1 MTLRDRALTAYKE
14 KEMNLDRYIE
24 ELKSLVNV
32 DCGTQTIA
40 GVAAVAGILESLW
53 QREGWHTG
61 QVNLGEKVGPGLF
74 VSNKPQ
80 AEQFDVLL
88 VGHLDTVFAPG
99 TVAERPLS
107 EDDTRLYGPG
117 VSDMKSGLLNIL
129 WAMRELDPADKD
141 RLAIAVAMN
150 PDEETGSV
158 YSHEWIGALAQRSRC
173 VLVCEAARADG
184 SLVKA
189 RKGMAGYNLTFKGV
203 AAHAGNDPEKGRS
216 AITALANSIVALNAL
231 SDRSRG
237 TTLNVGVIRG
247 GSAANVVADNAVA
260 ELDVRFWENDEYD
273 RVNQALEALCE
284 KGFLDGVTTTLTRVN
299 HKPAMAASVA
309 TQALM
314 QQVEAA
320 GKAEGIAI
328 TWQAVGG
335 GSDANHTA
343 ALGIPTLD
351 GLGPIGA
358 GFHSP
363 AEWLDKASIAPRI
376 RLLKRVVSML

>member
-1 MTLRDRALTAYKE
+1 
-14 KEMNLDRYIE
+14 MNLEHYIE
-24 ELKSLVNV
+24 ELKTLVNV
-32 DCGTQTIA
+32 DCGTRTLD
-40 GVAAVAGILESLW
+40 GVATVAGIMQRLW
-53 QREGWHTG
+53 QAEGWHAE
-61 QVNLGEKVGPGLF
+61 QVDLGNQVGPGVL
-74 VSNKPQ
+74 VTNQPQ
-80 AEQFDVLL
+80 AETFDVLL

-99 TVAERPLS
+99 TAAARPLS
-107 EDDTRLYGPG
+107 QDETRLYGPG

-129 WAMRELDPADKD
+129 WAMRGLDAADKA
-141 RLAIAVAMN
+141 RLSIAVAMN

-158 YSHEWIGALAQRSRC
+158 YSHVWIGELVKRSRC

-189 RKGMAGYNLTFKGV
+189 RKGMAGYQLHFSGV

-216 AITALANSIVALNAL
+216 AITALANAITAINGLT
-231 SDRSRG
+231 DWDRG
-237 TTLNVGVIRG
+237 TTLNVGVIQG
-247 GSAANVVADNAVA
+247 GSAGNVVADSASA

-273 RVNQALEALCE
+273 RVHQALEGLCA

-299 HKPAMAASVA
+299 HKPAMATSDD
-309 TQALM
+309 TRALM
-314 QQVEAA
+314 QRVENA
-320 GKAEGIAI
+320 GREEGIAI

-351 GLGPIGA
+351 GFGPIGA

-363 AEWLDKASIAPRI
+363 AEWLEIASIEPRI

>member
-1 MTLRDRALTAYKE
+1 
-14 KEMNLDRYIE
+14 MNLDHYIE
-24 ELKSLVNV
+24 ELKTLVNV
-32 DCGTQTIA
+32 DCGTQTLE
-40 GVAAVAGILESLW
+40 GVARVADIIESLW
-53 QREGWHTG
+53 QREGWHTE
-61 QVNLGEKVGPGLF
+61 QVNLGDNVGPGVF

-88 VGHLDTVFAPG
+88 VGHLDTVFPAG
-99 TVAERPLS
+99 TVACRPMRQ
-107 EDDTRLYGPG
+107 DATRLYGPG

-129 WAMRELDPADKD
+129 WAMRGLDAEDKE

-158 YSHEWIGALAQRSRC
+158 WSHEWIGELAKRSRC

-189 RKGMAGYNLTFKGV
+189 RKGMAGYHLTFSGV
-203 AAHAGNDPEKGRS
+203 AAHAGNEPEKGRS
-216 AITALANSIVALNAL
+216 AITALARSILAINDLADL
-231 SDRSRG
+231 DKG
-237 TTLNVGVIRG
+237 TTLNVGVIHG
-247 GSAANVVADNAVA
+247 GSAANVVAESAVA

-273 RVNQALEALCE
+273 RVHHALNALCE
-284 KGFLDGVTTTLTRVN
+284 KGFFEGVTTSLTRVN
-299 HKPAMAASVA
+299 HKPAMAASEA

-314 QQVEAA
+314 KQVEAA
-320 GKAEGIAI
+320 GREEGIPI

-351 GLGPIGA
+351 GLGPVGA

-363 AEWLDKASIAPRI
+363 TEWLDIASIEPRI
-376 RLLKRVVSML
+376 RLLRRVISMR

>member
-1 MTLRDRALTAYKE
+1 
-14 KEMNLDRYIE
+14 MNLDHYIE

-40 GVAAVAGILESLW
+40 GVATVAAVMQQLW
-53 QREGWHTG
+53 QREGWHTE
-61 QVNLGEKVGPGLF
+61 QVNLGDKVGPGVF
-74 VSNKPQ
+74 VCNKPQ
-80 AEQFDVLL
+80 AQQFDVLL

-99 TVAERPLS
+99 TVAGRPLS

-129 WAMRELDPADKD
+129 WAMRELDTADKD

-158 YSHEWIGALAQRSRC
+158 YSHEWIGTLAKRSRC

-189 RKGMAGYNLTFKGV
+189 RKGMAGYHLTFSGV

-216 AITALANSIVALNAL
+216 AITALANSVIAINAL
-231 SDRSRG
+231 TDWDRG
-237 TTLNVGVIRG
+237 TTLNVGVIQG
-247 GSAANVVADNAVA
+247 GSAANVVADSAVA

-351 GLGPIGA
+351 GFGPVGA

>member
-1 MTLRDRALTAYKE
+1 
-14 KEMNLDRYIE
+14 MNLNQYIE
-24 ELKSLVNV
+24 ELKTLVNV
-32 DCGTQTIA
+32 DCGTRTLD
-40 GVAAVAGILESLW
+40 GVATVAGIMQSLW
-53 QREGWHTG
+53 QAEGWHTER
-61 QVNLGEKVGPGLF
+61 VDLGDKVGPGLF

-99 TVAERPLS
+99 TIAERPMS
-107 EDDTRLYGPG
+107 EDENRLYGPG

-129 WAMRELDPADKD
+129 WAMRGLNQADKE

-158 YSHEWIGALAQRSRC
+158 WSHEWIGSLAKRSRC

-189 RKGMAGYNLTFKGV
+189 RKGMAGYHLAFTGV
-203 AAHAGNDPEKGRS
+203 AAHAGNEPEKGRS
-216 AITALANSIVALNAL
+216 AINALAHSILAVNAL
-231 SDRSRG
+231 ADTARG
-237 TTLNVGVIRG
+237 TTLNVGVIQG
-247 GSAANVVADNAVA
+247 GSAANVVADSAGA

-273 RVNQALEALCE
+273 RVHHALSSLCE

-299 HKPAMAASVA
+299 HKPAMAASEE
-309 TQALM
+309 TQRLM
-314 QQVEAA
+314 QHVEAA
-320 GKAEGIAI
+320 GKEEDIAI
-328 TWQAVGG
+328 SWQAVGG

-363 AEWLDKASIAPRI
+363 AEWLDKASIEPRI
-376 RLLKRVVSML
+376 RLLKRAVSML

>member
-1 MTLRDRALTAYKE
+1 
-14 KEMNLDRYIE
+14 MNLDRYIE

-189 RKGMAGYNLTFKGV
+189 RKGMAGYHLTFKGV

-216 AITALANSIVALNAL
+216 AITALANCIVALNAL
-231 SDRSRG
+231 SDGSRG
-237 TTLNVGVIRG
+237 TTLNVGVISG

-328 TWQAVGG
+328 TAGG
-335 GSDANHTA
+335 RRRQRCQPHRC
-343 ALGIPTLD
+343 
-351 GLGPIGA
+351 A
-358 GFHSP
+358 GYPH
-363 AEWLDKASIAPRI
+363 A
-376 RLLKRVVSML
+376 

>member
-1 MTLRDRALTAYKE
+1 
-14 KEMNLDRYIE
+14 MNLDHYIE
-24 ELKSLVNV
+24 ELKTLVNV
-32 DCGTQTIA
+32 DCGTQTLT
-40 GVAAVAGILESLW
+40 GVAKVAGIIEALW
-53 QREGWHTG
+53 QQEGWHTE
-61 QVNLGEKVGPGLF
+61 QVDLGDQVGPGVF
-74 VSNKPQ
+74 VTNKPQ
-80 AEQFDVLL
+80 AAQFDVLL

-99 TVAERPLS
+99 TVAERPMS
-107 EDDTRLYGPG
+107 EDDSRLYGPG

-129 WAMRELDPADKD
+129 WAMRGLDAADND
-141 RLAIAVAMN
+141 RLSIAVAMN

-158 YSHEWIGALAQRSRC
+158 HSHQWIGELAKRSRC

-189 RKGMAGYNLTFKGV
+189 RKGMAGYHLTFSGV

-216 AITALANSIVALNAL
+216 AITALANSVIAINAL
-231 SDRSRG
+231 TDWDRG
-237 TTLNVGVIRG
+237 TTLNVGVIHG
-247 GSAANVVADNAVA
+247 GSAANVVADTAVA

-273 RVNQALEALCE
+273 RVNQALNALCE
-284 KGFLDGVTTTLTRVN
+284 KGFLDGVMTTLTQVN
-299 HKPAMAASVA
+299 HKPAMATSEA

-320 GKAEGIAI
+320 GKAEDIAI

-363 AEWLDKASIAPRI
+363 AEWLDKASIEPRI
-376 RLLKRVVSML
+376 RLLKRIVSMM

>member
-1 MTLRDRALTAYKE
+1 
-14 KEMNLDRYIE
+14 MNLDHYID
-24 ELKSLVNV
+24 ELKTLVNV
-32 DCGTQTIA
+32 DCGTQTLT
-40 GVAAVAGILESLW
+40 GVATVAGIMQQLW
-53 QREGWHTG
+53 QREGWHAER
-61 QVNLGEKVGPGLF
+61 VDLGDQVGPGVF

-80 AEQFDVLL
+80 SERFDVLL

-99 TVAERPLS
+99 TVAERPMS

-129 WAMRELDPADKD
+129 WAMRELDAADRD

-158 YSHEWIGALAQRSRC
+158 YSHEWIGELAKRSRC

-189 RKGMAGYNLTFKGV
+189 RKGMAGYHLTFSGV
-203 AAHAGNDPEKGRS
+203 AAHVGNDPEKGRS
-216 AITALANSIVALNAL
+216 AITALANSIIAINAL
-231 SDRSRG
+231 ADVERG
-237 TTLNVGVIRG
+237 TTLNVGVIHG
-247 GSAANVVADNAVA
+247 GSAANVVADRAVA
-260 ELDVRFWENDEYD
+260 ELDVRFWENAEYD
-273 RVNQALEALCE
+273 RVDLALNALCE
-284 KGFLDGVTTTLTRVN
+284 KGFADGVTTALTRVN
-299 HKPAMAASVA
+299 HKPAMAASEA

-314 QQVEAA
+314 KQVEAA
-320 GKAEGIAI
+320 GEAEGIAI

>member
-1 MTLRDRALTAYKE
+1 
-14 KEMNLDRYIE
+14 MNLDHYIE
-24 ELKSLVNV
+24 ELKTLVNV

-40 GVAAVAGILESLW
+40 GVATVAGIMQALW
-53 QREGWHTG
+53 QREGWHAE
-61 QVNLGEKVGPGLF
+61 QVDLGDKVGPGVF
-74 VSNKPQ
+74 VSNRPL

-99 TVAERPLS
+99 TVAERPMS
-107 EDDTRLYGPG
+107 GDDTRLYGPG

-129 WAMRELDPADKD
+129 WAMRGLDAADKD

-158 YSHEWIGALAQRSRC
+158 HSHAWIGELARRSRR

-189 RKGMAGYNLTFKGV
+189 RKGMAGYHLTFSGV

-216 AITALANSIVALNAL
+216 AITALANSIAAINAL
-231 SDRSRG
+231 TDWDRG
-237 TTLNVGVIRG
+237 TTLNIGVIHG
-247 GSAANVVADNAVA
+247 GSAANVVADSAVA

-273 RVNQALEALCE
+273 RVNQALDALCR
-284 KGFLDGVTTTLTRVN
+284 KGFLEGVTTSLTRVN
-299 HKPAMAASVA
+299 HKPAMAASEA
-309 TQALM
+309 TQQLM
-314 QQVEAA
+314 QLVEKA
-320 GKAEGIAI
+320 GNEEGIAI

-363 AEWLDKASIAPRI
+363 AEWLDKASIEPRI

>member
-1 MTLRDRALTAYKE
+1 
-14 KEMNLDRYIE
+14 MNLDHYIE
-24 ELKSLVNV
+24 ELKTLVNV

-40 GVAAVAGILESLW
+40 GVTTVAGIMQTLW
-53 QREGWHTG
+53 QREGWHTE
-61 QVNLGEKVGPGLF
+61 QVNLGDNVGPGLF
-74 VSNKPQ
+74 VSNKPH

-129 WAMRELDPADKD
+129 WAMRGLDAADKD

-158 YSHEWIGALAQRSRC
+158 YSHEWIGELAKRARC

-189 RKGMAGYNLTFKGV
+189 RKGMAGYHLTFSGV

-216 AITALANSIVALNAL
+216 AITALAHAVTAINAL
-231 SDRSRG
+231 TDWDRG
-237 TTLNVGVIRG
+237 TTLNVGVIHG
-247 GSAANVVADNAVA
+247 GSAANVVADSAVA

-284 KGFLDGVTTTLTRVN
+284 KGFLEGVTTSLTRVN
-299 HKPAMAASVA
+299 HKPAMAASEA
-309 TQALM
+309 TQGLM
-314 QQVEAA
+314 QLVENA
-320 GKAEGIAI
+320 GKEEDIAI

-376 RLLKRVVSML
+376 RLLKRIVSML

>member
-1 MTLRDRALTAYKE
+1 
-14 KEMNLDRYIE
+14 MNLDHYIE
-24 ELKSLVNV
+24 ELKTLVNV

-40 GVAAVAGILESLW
+40 GVATVAGIMQALW
-53 QREGWHTG
+53 QREGWHAE
-61 QVNLGEKVGPGLF
+61 QVDLGDKVGPGVF
-74 VSNKPQ
+74 VSNRPQ

-99 TVAERPLS
+99 TVAERPMS
-107 EDDTRLYGPG
+107 GDDTRLYGPG

-129 WAMRELDPADKD
+129 WAMRGLDAADKD

-158 YSHEWIGALAQRSRC
+158 HSHAWIGELARRSRR

-189 RKGMAGYNLTFKGV
+189 RKGMAGYHLTFSGV

-216 AITALANSIVALNAL
+216 AITALANSITAINAL
-231 SDRSRG
+231 TDWDRG
-237 TTLNVGVIRG
+237 TTLNVGVIHG
-247 GSAANVVADNAVA
+247 GSAANVVADSAVA

-273 RVNQALEALCE
+273 RVNQALDALCR
-284 KGFLDGVTTTLTRVN
+284 KGFLEGVTTSLTRVN
-299 HKPAMAASVA
+299 HKPAMAASEA
-309 TQALM
+309 TQQLM
-314 QQVEAA
+314 QLVEKA
-320 GKAEGIAI
+320 GNEEGIAI

-343 ALGIPTLD
+343 ALGVPTLD

-363 AEWLDKASIAPRI
+363 AEWLDKASIEPRI

>member
-1 MTLRDRALTAYKE
+1 
-14 KEMNLDRYIE
+14 MNLEHYID
-24 ELKSLVNV
+24 ELKTLVNV
-32 DCGTQTIA
+32 DCGTKTLD
-40 GVAAVAGILESLW
+40 GVATVAGIMQLFW
-53 QREGWHTG
+53 QAEGWHTE
-61 QVNLGEKVGPGLF
+61 QIDLGDKVGPGVL
-74 VSNKPQ
+74 VTNKPQ

-99 TVAERPLS
+99 TVAQRPLTQD
-107 EDDTRLYGPG
+107 ETRLYGPG

-129 WAMRELDPADKD
+129 WAMRGLDAADNA
-141 RLAIAVAMN
+141 RLSIAVAMN

-158 YSHEWIGALAQRSRC
+158 YSHEWIGELAKRSRC

-189 RKGMAGYNLTFKGV
+189 RKGMAGYQLTFSGV

-216 AITALANSIVALNAL
+216 AIVALAHSILAINGLADL
-231 SDRSRG
+231 ARG
-237 TTLNVGVIRG
+237 TTLNVGVING
-247 GSAANVVADNAVA
+247 GSAGNVVADSASA

-273 RVNQALEALCE
+273 RVHQQLQALCAQ
-284 KGFLDGVTTTLTRVN
+284 GFLEGVTTSIVRVN
-299 HKPAMAASVA
+299 HKPAMAASDE
-309 TQALM
+309 TRALM
-314 QQVEAA
+314 QLVEKA
-320 GKAEGIAI
+320 GSEEGIAI

-351 GLGPIGA
+351 GFGPTGA

-363 AEWLDKASIAPRI
+363 AEWLEIASIEPRI
-376 RLLKRVVSML
+376 KLLKRVVSML

>member
-1 MTLRDRALTAYKE
+1 
-14 KEMNLDRYIE
+14 MNLDHYIE
-24 ELKSLVNV
+24 ELKTLVNV
-32 DCGTQTIA
+32 DCGTQTLE
-40 GVAAVAGILESLW
+40 GVARVADIIESLW
-53 QREGWHTG
+53 QREGWHTE
-61 QVNLGEKVGPGLF
+61 QVNLGDNVGPGVF

-88 VGHLDTVFAPG
+88 VGHLDTVFPAG
-99 TVAERPLS
+99 TVACRPMRQ
-107 EDDTRLYGPG
+107 DATRLYGPG

-129 WAMRELDPADKD
+129 WAMRGLDAADKE

-158 YSHEWIGALAQRSRC
+158 WSHEWIGELAKRSRC

-189 RKGMAGYNLTFKGV
+189 RKGMAGYHLTLSGV
-203 AAHAGNDPEKGRS
+203 AAHAGNEPEKGRS
-216 AITALANSIVALNAL
+216 AITALASSILAINAL
-231 SDRSRG
+231 ADLDKG
-237 TTLNVGVIRG
+237 TTLNVGVIHG
-247 GSAANVVADNAVA
+247 GSAANVVAESAVA

-273 RVNQALEALCE
+273 RVHHALNALCE
-284 KGFLDGVTTTLTRVN
+284 KGFFEGVTTSLTRVN
-299 HKPAMAASVA
+299 HKPAMAASEA

-314 QQVEAA
+314 KQVEAA
-320 GKAEGIAI
+320 GREEGIPI

-351 GLGPIGA
+351 GLGPVGA

-363 AEWLDKASIAPRI
+363 TEWLDIASIEPRI
-376 RLLKRVVSML
+376 RLLRRVISMR

>member
-1 MTLRDRALTAYKE
+1 
-14 KEMNLDRYIE
+14 MNLDHYIE
-24 ELKSLVNV
+24 ELKTLVNV
-32 DCGTQTIA
+32 DCGTQTLA
-40 GVAAVAGILESLW
+40 GVATVAGIIEALW
-53 QREGWHTG
+53 QQEGWHTE
-61 QVNLGEKVGPGLF
+61 QVDLGDRVGPGVF
-74 VSNKPQ
+74 VTNKPQ
-80 AEQFDVLL
+80 TTHFDVLL

-99 TVAERPLS
+99 TVAERPMS
-107 EDDTRLYGPG
+107 EDDSRLYGPG

-129 WAMRELDPADKD
+129 WAMRGLDAADKN
-141 RLAIAVAMN
+141 RLSIAVAMN

-158 YSHEWIGALAQRSRC
+158 HSHQWIGELAKRSRC

-189 RKGMAGYNLTFKGV
+189 RKGMAGYHLTFSGV

-216 AITALANSIVALNAL
+216 AITALANSIIAINAL
-231 SDRSRG
+231 TDWDRG

-247 GSAANVVADNAVA
+247 GSAANVVADTAVA

-273 RVNQALEALCE
+273 RVNQALNALCE
-284 KGFLDGVTTTLTRVN
+284 KGFSDGVTTTLTQVN
-299 HKPAMAASVA
+299 HKPAMATSEA

-351 GLGPIGA
+351 GLGPVGA

-363 AEWLDKASIAPRI
+363 AEWLDKASIEPRI

>member
-1 MTLRDRALTAYKE
+1 
-14 KEMNLDRYIE
+14 MNLEHYIE
-24 ELKSLVNV
+24 ELKTLVNV
-32 DCGTQTIA
+32 DCGTKTLD
-40 GVAAVAGILESLW
+40 GVATVAGIMQRLW
-53 QREGWHTG
+53 QAEGWHTE
-61 QVNLGEKVGPGLF
+61 QVDLGDRVGPGVF
-74 VSNKPQ
+74 VTNKPQ
-80 AEQFDVLL
+80 AEKFDVLL

-99 TVAERPLS
+99 TAAARPLS
-107 EDDTRLYGPG
+107 QDDTRLYGPG

-129 WAMRELDPADKD
+129 WAMRGLDAADKD

-158 YSHEWIGALAQRSRC
+158 YSHEWIGELAKRARC

-189 RKGMAGYNLTFKGV
+189 RKGMAGYHLTFSGM

-216 AITALANSIVALNAL
+216 AIVALAHSILAINGLTDL
-231 SDRSRG
+231 TRG
-237 TTLNVGVIRG
+237 TTLNVGVIHG
-247 GSAANVVADNAVA
+247 GSAANVVADSAVA

-273 RVNQALEALCE
+273 RVNQALEALCA
-284 KGFLDGVTTTLTRVN
+284 KGFLDGVTTTLTRIN
-299 HKPAMAASVA
+299 HKPAMATSDE
-309 TQALM
+309 TRALM
-314 QQVEAA
+314 ERVEQA
-320 GKAEGIAI
+320 GREEDIAI

-376 RLLKRVVSML
+376 RLLKRIVSML